1 MRINKKE
8 LASKIN
14 VTIPTLYNW
23 EKTKP
28 ELMKI
33 IKTYYDNVEKE
44 SEGSE
49 LLKYFYELDTDKQDL
64 YFTKIKLEAL
74 EKKEKNKTKYN
85 I

>member
-1 MRINKKE
+1 MIDKRE
-8 LASKIN
+8 LAKKFNISLA
-14 VTIPTLYNW
+14 TIYNW

-33 IKTYYDNVEKE
+33 IKSYYENIEVE

-64 YFTKIKLEAL
+64 YFTKIKLEVL
-74 EKKEKNKTKYN
+74 EKKEKIKKQQ
-85 I
+85 

>member
-1 MRINKKE
+1 MIDKRE
-8 LASKIN
+8 LAKKFN
-14 VTIPTLYNW
+14 VSLATIYNW

-64 YFTKIKLEAL
+64 YFKKIKLEAL